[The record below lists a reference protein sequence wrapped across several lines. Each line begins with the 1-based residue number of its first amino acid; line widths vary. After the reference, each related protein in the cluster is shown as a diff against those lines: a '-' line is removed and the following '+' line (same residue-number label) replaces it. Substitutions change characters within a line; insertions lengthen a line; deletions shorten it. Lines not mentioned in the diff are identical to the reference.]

1 MLLTIWWKQRGR
13 SLLPSA
19 YQPLQPA
26 RRPAGKPTEKPNYRV
41 LVHRKFANHWSQA
54 VERVGLQQVEQV
66 WDHVAQ
72 TPGSTSPVA
81 SITILKGKAGRP
93 QGAGW
98 SRTDHYELSGAARI
112 DYQFHN
118 EYAVSEGGDKHRVVA
133 ILTIDF
139 SSH

>member
-1 MLLTIWWKQRGR
+1 MLR
-13 SLLPSA
+13 SLQNLPSA
-19 YQPLQPA
+19 YQPLEPA
-26 RRPAGKPTEKPNYRV
+26 RRPAAKPEKKPGYRV
-41 LVHRKFANHWSQA
+41 LVHRKYANHWEQA
-54 VERVGLQQVEQV
+54 VERVGLQQVQQF

-72 TPGSTSPVA
+72 TPGATSPVA

-98 SRTDHYELSGAARI
+98 SRTYHYELSGAARI
-112 DYQFHN
+112 NYQFHN
-118 EYAVSEGGDKHRVVA
+118 EFDDGAKGDKHRVVA